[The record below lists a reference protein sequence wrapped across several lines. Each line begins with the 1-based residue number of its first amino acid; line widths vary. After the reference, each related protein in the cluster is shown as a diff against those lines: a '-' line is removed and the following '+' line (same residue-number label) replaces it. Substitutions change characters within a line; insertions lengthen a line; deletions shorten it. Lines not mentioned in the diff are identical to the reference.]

1 MIKAVGFDVD
11 GTLYPNYQMFLCS
24 LPSFLSAPRLMYYFG
39 QVRKDIRQIDYD
51 EPLHTKQAQLLANK
65 MGISEESARE
75 RMERHLYHRWEHSFR
90 CINPFRQ
97 VRETLLALKRNGIL
111 LGALSDFPI
120 KNKLKF
126 LKLDDLFDF
135 SLSSEDTGYLKPNPI
150 PFQQMIRE
158 FGIAPDEILYVGNS
172 YKYDVIG
179 AAAAGMRTAWLK
191 PLFSKHGSS
200 SNTQAD
206 IIFSSF
212 NDLRI
217 RILDEFIQSSSAQK

>member
-1 MIKAVGFDVD
+1 
-11 GTLYPNYQMFLCS
+11 
-24 LPSFLSAPRLMYYFG
+24 MYYFG

>member
-1 MIKAVGFDVD
+1 
-11 GTLYPNYQMFLCS
+11 
-24 LPSFLSAPRLMYYFG
+24 MYYFG
-39 QVRKDIRQIDYD
+39 QVRKDMRQIDYD
-51 EPLHTKQAQLLANK
+51 EPLHEKQAQLLSNK
-65 MGISEESARE
+65 LGIAEEHARDK
-75 RMERHLYHRWEHSFR
+75 MERHLYHRWEHSFR
-90 CINPFRQ
+90 CISPFRQ
-97 VRETLLALKRNGIL
+97 VRETLLALKRNGIV

-158 FGIAPDEILYVGNS
+158 FGIDPEEILYVGNS

-179 AAAAGMRTAWLK
+179 AAATGMRTAWLK
-191 PLFSKHGSS
+191 PLFARQGSS

-212 NDLRI
+212 NELRN
-217 RILDEFIQSSSAQK
+217 RILNEFVQSSSAQQ

>member
-24 LPSFLSAPRLMYYFG
+24 LPSLLSAPRLMYYFG
-39 QVRKDIRQIDYD
+39 QVRKDMRQIEYD
-51 EPLHTKQAQLLANK
+51 EPLHEKQAQLLSNK
-65 MGISEESARE
+65 LGISEEHARD

-90 CINPFRQ
+90 CISPFRQ
-97 VRETLLALKRNGIL
+97 VRETLLALKRNGII

-126 LKLDDLFDF
+126 LNLDDLFDF

-158 FGIAPDEILYVGNS
+158 FGTDPDEILYVGNS
-172 YKYDVIG
+172 YKYDVLG

-191 PLFSKHGSS
+191 PLFATQGSGS
-200 SNTQAD
+200 HTQAD

-212 NDLRI
+212 SELRS
-217 RILDEFIQSSSAQK
+217 RILNEFVQSSSTQK

>member
-39 QVRKDIRQIDYD
+39 QVRKDMRQIDYD
-51 EPLHTKQAQLLANK
+51 EPLHEKQAQLLSSK
-65 MGISEESARE
+65 LGIAEEHARDK
-75 RMERHLYHRWEHSFR
+75 MERHLYHRWEHSFR
-90 CINPFRQ
+90 CISPFRQ
-97 VRETLLALKRNGIL
+97 VRETLLALKRNGII

-150 PFQQMIRE
+150 PFQQMTRE
-158 FGIAPDEILYVGNS
+158 FGIDPEEILYVGNS
-172 YKYDVIG
+172 YKYDVVG

-191 PLFSKHGSS
+191 PLFTTQDSS
-200 SNTQAD
+200 LHTQAD

-212 NDLRI
+212 NELRS
-217 RILDEFIQSSSAQK
+217 RILDEFIQSSSALK

>member
-39 QVRKDIRQIDYD
+39 QVRKDMRRIDYD
-51 EPLHTKQAQLLANK
+51 EPLHDKQAQLLANK
-65 MGISEESARE
+65 LGITEERARD

-90 CINPFRQ
+90 RISPFRQ

-135 SLSSEDTGYLKPNPI
+135 SFSSEDTGYLKPNPI
-150 PFQQMIRE
+150 PFQHMIRE
-158 FGIAPDEILYVGNS
+158 FGIAPEEILYVGNS

-191 PLFSKHGSS
+191 PLFANPDSGST
-200 SNTQAD
+200 TQAD

-212 NDLRI
+212 NELRI
-217 RILDEFIQSSSAQK
+217 RILDELVQNSSAQK

>member
-39 QVRKDIRQIDYD
+39 QVRKDMRQISYD
-51 EPLHTKQAQLLANK
+51 EPLHEKQAQLLANK
-65 MGISEESARE
+65 LGISEERARD

-90 CINPFRQ
+90 CISPFRQ

-135 SLSSEDTGYLKPNPI
+135 SLSSEDTGYLKPHPI
-150 PFQQMIRE
+150 PFQQMVRR
-158 FGIAPDEILYVGNS
+158 FGVAPEEILYVGNS
-172 YKYDVIG
+172 YKYDIIG
-179 AAAAGMRTAWLK
+179 GANVGLQTAWLS
-191 PLFSKHGSS
+191 FSGEATAPAEESP
-200 SNTQAD
+200 AD
-206 IIFSSF
+206 IVFSSF
-212 NDLRI
+212 YDLRK
-217 RILDEFIQSSSAQK
+217 RVLGE